1 MLNKLKAKAKKSK
14 HNRVR
19 NSHLISSKTKR
30 SQSVISSVYYTKSI
44 IRKVRKGNKEKENCG
59 LPMLML
65 VFSFSEA
72 ICDITVLL
80 EGKVSSVPQ
89 LQY

>member
-1 MLNKLKAKAKKSK
+1 MLNKLKANAKKSK

-44 IRKVRKGNKEKENCG
+44 IRKVRKGNKKENCG

-72 ICDITVLL
+72 ICDISVLL